1 MFFTCPSAS
10 GGVTQRR
17 RNRTVRWEIKLSPL
31 NCTVSLKDA
40 ESPLT
45 HKEELLCTVPQTCTC
60 MKQLGDES
68 ELRQVEGARPWR
80 PPSTW
85 AGTCTTA
92 WSRQGVATRRG
103 LWSLWVCLAEE
114 AAIHP
119 ACVGKYSLGYPEM
132 KPQGGRFKS
141 SLLRAPASRMRS
153 DSAGLACRTRA
164 ANEPATGSIMLCP

>member
-1 MFFTCPSAS
+1 MAS
-10 GGVTQRR
+10 TFHLGRDLHDSVEQARCGH
-17 RNRTVRWEIKLSPL
+17 
-31 NCTVSLKDA
+31 A
-40 ESPLT
+40 E
-45 HKEELLCTVPQTCTC
+45 E
-60 MKQLGDES
+60 
-68 ELRQVEGARPWR
+68 
-80 PPSTW
+80 
-85 AGTCTTA
+85 
-92 WSRQGVATRRG
+92 